1 MEIAVG
7 LLCIAFVF
15 SIGTVAGRSLD
26 RAKQRYAEQRKGAL
40 TDDDLYGDL

>member
-15 SIGTVAGRSLD
+15 GTATAAARSLD
-26 RAKQRYAEQRKGAL
+26 RAKQQYAERGKAAIANE
-40 TDDDLYGDL
+40 DLYGDL

>member
-1 MEIAVG
+1 MEIVIG
-7 LLCIAFVF
+7 LLCIAFIF

-26 RAKQRYAEQRKGAL
+26 RAKQRYARRAKGAL

>member
-15 SIGTVAGRSLD
+15 GIATLAGRSLD
-26 RAKQRYAEQRKGAL
+26 RAKREYAKRGKSAIADE
-40 TDDDLYGDL
+40 DLYGDL